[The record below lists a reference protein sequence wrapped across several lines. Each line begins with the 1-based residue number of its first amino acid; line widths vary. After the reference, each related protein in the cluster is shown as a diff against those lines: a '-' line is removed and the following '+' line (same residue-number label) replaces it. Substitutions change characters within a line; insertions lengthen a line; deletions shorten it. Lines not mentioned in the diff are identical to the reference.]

1 MSSLNLFCTPAVATT
16 RGRRVQ
22 MAATATKSSGG
33 GGEEKSLWDFV
44 LGALQKQEQLYEKD
58 PILNKVEGKT
68 TTTTTGTTGKKNSVV
83 VPPKKK
89 DGPFFGGLF
98 AKKD

>member
-1 MSSLNLFCTPAVATT
+1 MSSLNLFCTPALVTT

-22 MAATATKSSGG
+22 TAATATKSSGG

-58 PILNKVEGKT
+58 PILKKVEEKT
-68 TTTTTGTTGKKNSVV
+68 STTGTTGKKNSVV